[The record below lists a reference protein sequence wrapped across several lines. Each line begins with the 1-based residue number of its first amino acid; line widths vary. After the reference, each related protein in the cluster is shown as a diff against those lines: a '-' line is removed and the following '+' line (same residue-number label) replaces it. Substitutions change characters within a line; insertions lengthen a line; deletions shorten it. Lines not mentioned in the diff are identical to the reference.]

1 MYIINGYLKINYAY
15 YKIAIIEVQYSL
27 YKAKKQEKNI
37 YKNKNRQTLV
47 EICLFFI
54 NFVSI

>member
-15 YKIAIIEVQYSL
+15 YKIATIEVQYSL

-37 YKNKNRQTLV
+37 QNKNRQTLI
-47 EICLFFI
+47 ELCLFFVI
-54 NFVSI
+54 FVSI